1 MTAAGRK
8 WKSALSPRFTLMI
21 SSLNRRYSRR
31 VSAEQVEGVRFDDG
45 RAPDVDLTD
54 MEIVQLL
61 RDLKNQLTVMTLS
74 VNAIRDGVAHGPAD
88 RLSGLQRSAERAVRL
103 IEALLIDERPQT
115 SARTFA
121 DLNEVVRRTAATLS
135 HVEDNAIRLRLD
147 RWPEPLRVLAGPGA
161 LERVLLN
168 LLLNAYDAMP
178 NGGVL
183 TIETAIAHAGPAA
196 IETVASWP
204 LRARENHGYRLRHD
218 RRGEGSSLRRVLHDQ
233 AEWHRVG
240 TPLRCVDHPAASG
253 TDIRG
258 KRART
263 GHIGDRHA
271 PARHRD
277 LAAELFC
284 IRPPARLIGASHG
297 SRSIARLHPRF
308 TCGVTWGRPSGLL
321 ARTDLQG

>member
-1 MTAAGRK
+1 MTAADRK
-8 WKSALSPRFTLMI
+8 WKSALARFTAMI
-21 SSLNRRYSRR
+21 HSLNRRYSRR
-31 VSAEQVEGVRFDDG
+31 VSAEQVEGVRFGDA

-61 RDLKNQLTVMTLS
+61 RDLRNQLTVMTLS
-74 VNAIRDGVAHGPAD
+74 VDAIRDGVAHGPAD

-147 RWPEPLRVLAGPGA
+147 LLAGAAQSPRGTGCPRTCPA
-161 LERVLLN
+161 EPAVERVRR
-168 LLLNAYDAMP
+168 NAERRRADHRDRDRSRRP
-178 NGGVL
+178 RGDR
-183 TIETAIAHAGPAA
+183 ED
-196 IETVASWP
+196 ASWP

-233 AEWHRVG
+233 AERHRVG

-258 KRART
+258 KRARA
-263 GHIGDRHA
+263 GHIGDCHA

-277 LAAELFC
+277 FPSERFLH
-284 IRPPARLIGASHG
+284 PAG
-297 SRSIARLHPRF
+297 RSIDRRVTRF
-308 TCGVTWGRPSGLL
+308 EKHRSPTPAIHLCTHVG
-321 ARTDLQG
+321 QGFSPANR